1 MQMFRASME
10 YNMCLFSVVGSD
22 KKLKI
27 TPQGQYEEQ
36 NLILGANQ
44 THGVVQDQHGV
55 QHVPLLCGGSDRRLK
70 ITPQGQ
76 YEE

>member
-22 KKLKI
+22 RKLKI

-36 NLILGANQ
+36 NLILGANH
-44 THGVVQDQHGV
+44 THGIVQGQHRV
-55 QHVPLLCGGSDRRLK
+55 QHVPLLCGEK
-70 ITPQGQ
+70 
-76 YEE
+76 